1 MPTPDETFDL
11 LADAA
16 GVRYPQPERENRGL
30 CPAHDDHNNPG
41 LVFKISP
48 TTGNLLTHCFAQEC
62 SVDDIAAAI
71 GTTTSAFFKGGSKG
85 GTRIP
90 IEWHYLP
97 FLELLKML
105 PLGYSWEE
113 QIEAIFRTLDVDI
126 DNDIRCLSLPYH
138 EVPFTVA
145 RDVLLY
151 TYCLPHWKE
160 SIEAWTGPE
169 GLGYADKHM
178 RTIAQLNGETKTN
191 DLSQESPIPGG
202 TT

>member
-1 MPTPDETFDL
+1 MPTPDDTFDL

-48 TTGNLLTHCFAQEC
+48 TTGNLLAHCFAQEC
-62 SVDDIAAAI
+62 SVEDIATSI
-71 GTTTSAFFKGGSKG
+71 GVGASAFFVGGS
-85 GTRIP
+85 GTIRVP
-90 IEWHYLP
+90 VEWTYLP

-105 PLGYSWEE
+105 PLGYSWDE
-113 QIEAIFRTLDVDI
+113 QIEAVFRTLDVDL
-126 DNDIRCLSLPYH
+126 DNDIRCLNLPYH
-138 EVPFTVA
+138 EVPWTVA

-151 TYCLPHWKE
+151 TYCLPHWKASAE
-160 SIEAWTGPE
+160 SWWGDE
-169 GLGYADKHM
+169 GLGYADKAM
-178 RTIAQLNGETKTN
+178 RAIAHLSGETKTN
-191 DLSQESPIPGG
+191 DLTQESPIPGA